1 MGWSFL
7 WISPAAVQAG
17 PRSSALV
24 PAHAQLFLMLM
35 MVWHQQW
42 DQSWAGVLRAESAH
56 PGSLPQTPLS
66 LSVCVC
72 HKLTHLTTPLPY
84 TRCVPVRSY
93 LAASCWILLMRL
105 ADSRTGEYLELLIF
119 DCFPFILLSAVV
131 MLSWAPPQRWADRT
145 KSSVWYYLWRAINW
159 TSLAVKDW
167 NRKLWEEWEHK

>member
-1 MGWSFL
+1 MGWCFL

-17 PRSSALV
+17 PRSSVLV

-66 LSVCVC
+66 LCVCVC

-119 DCFPFILLSAVV
+119 DFFLSFFFLLWLCWAERRRKGELTGRKVLCGFICG
-131 MLSWAPPQRWADRT
+131 
-145 KSSVWYYLWRAINW
+145 WR
-159 TSLAVKDW
+159 
-167 NRKLWEEWEHK
+167 